1 MKIKITL
8 EEARLLEKSI
18 YEYQASLDILSYLM
32 KQKQINN
39 TYLNQYL
46 KQSEEFYIYQN
57 ELKKEII
64 NHYTVF
70 NDKINYFFNFNDSE
84 IEFYEE

>member
-84 IEFYEE
+84 IEFYEK